1 VALAG
6 QVGVRNADPAI
17 SGAVTLGPGE
27 GVTVKAG
34 TPPPA
39 PTVWGD
45 ARRNAFIER
54 TTVP

>member
-1 VALAG
+1 
-6 QVGVRNADPAI
+6 VRNVDAAVP
-17 SGAVTLGPGE
+17 GEVTLGPGE
-27 GVTVKAG
+27 GVTVAAG

-54 TTVP
+54 TSVP

>member
-1 VALAG
+1 
-6 QVGVRNADPAI
+6 
-17 SGAVTLGPGE
+17 VTFGPGE
-27 GVTVKAG
+27 GVTVTTD

-45 ARRNAFIER
+45 ARRNTFIER